1 MDAQISKTL
10 EQIKWL
16 LVLQLQSKGV
26 TSKDIAKVLG
36 VDPAVI
42 SRKVPR
48 LRKNSKS
55 ESEIQ

>member
-1 MDAQISKTL
+1 MDKDTTRIL

-16 LVLQLQSKGV
+16 LVLQLQNQGV
-26 TSKDIAKVLG
+26 ASKDIAKLLG

-48 LRKNSKS
+48 RKKNTK
-55 ESEIQ
+55 EMEA

>member
-1 MDAQISKTL
+1 MDGQVSKTL

-16 LVLQLQSKGV
+16 LVLQLQNQGV
-26 TSKDIAKVLG
+26 ASKDIAAVLG

-48 LRKNSKS
+48 RKKNGKNDS
-55 ESEIQ
+55 ETQ

>member
-1 MDAQISKTL
+1 MDEQISKTL

-16 LVLQLQSKGV
+16 LVLQLQNQGV
-26 TSKDIAKVLG
+26 ASKDIAAVLG

-48 LRKNSKS
+48 RKKNGKNDS
-55 ESEIQ
+55 EAQ

>member
-1 MDAQISKTL
+1 MEAQIHKTL

-16 LVLQLQSKGV
+16 TVLQMQNQGIA
-26 TSKDIAKVLG
+26 SKDIAKVLG

-48 LRKNSKS
+48 RKRSTK
-55 ESEIQ
+55 EEAEA

>member
-1 MDAQISKTL
+1 MDGQISKTL

-16 LVLQLQSKGV
+16 LVLQLQSQGV
-26 TSKDIAKVLG
+26 ASKDIAATLG

-48 LRKNSKS
+48 RKKNSKNDT
-55 ESEIQ
+55 EVQ

>member
-1 MDAQISKTL
+1 MDGQVSKTL

-16 LVLQLQSKGV
+16 LVLQLQNQGV
-26 TSKDIAKVLG
+26 ASKDISAVLG

-48 LRKNSKS
+48 RKTMGKHDS
-55 ESEIQ
+55 EAQ

>member
-1 MDAQISKTL
+1 MDGKISKTL

-16 LVLQLQSKGV
+16 LVLQLQNQGV
-26 TSKDIAKVLG
+26 ASKDIAVVLG

-48 LRKNSKS
+48 RKKNGKNDLDV
-55 ESEIQ
+55 Q

>member
-1 MDAQISKTL
+1 MDGQINKTL

-16 LVLQLQSKGV
+16 LVLQLQSQGIA
-26 TSKDIAKVLG
+26 SKDIAAVLG

-48 LRKNSKS
+48 RNKRKKN
-55 ESEIQ
+55 EMGVE

>member
-1 MDAQISKTL
+1 MDKQVHTTL

-16 LVLQLQSKGV
+16 LVLQLQSQGV
-26 TSKDIAKVLG
+26 TSKDIARVLG

-48 LRKNSKS
+48 RNKNTKMQA
-55 ESEIQ
+55 EE

>member
-1 MDAQISKTL
+1 MEIQIHKTL

-16 LVLQLQSKGV
+16 LVLQMQTQGI

-48 LRKNSKS
+48 RKKS
-55 ESEIQ
+55 TKEEVET